1 MSERVP
7 RVTEKTEVIADA
19 VTLFVG
25 KKVFEGWT
33 DLSITRELNAA
44 ASDFQLQL
52 VDKWR
57 VDQEPWRVQPGDAVH
72 IHVGKNSLLTGYVD
86 KMEASVSANQRTVSI
101 MGRSKTG
108 DLVDCSAD
116 ASGLTGLNIQEVAE
130 KLCAPFGVRVVMR
143 GQPGATFDTIQ
154 IQQGET
160 VFAVLDRLARQRK
173 LLVYPSYDG
182 NLVFE
187 GEGTRKARA
196 ELRQGVNVKS
206 GTARFDNSNRF
217 SKYITKGQDIGWRG
231 SLEEKTVAPT
241 GEATDGGITRN
252 RPLIVVAEGTVDDAS
267 SEDRATYEA
276 SVRRAKSL
284 EVEVELQGWFQP
296 DGSLWEINEI
306 VFTDIGFLGVRRK
319 MLVKKVV
326 FSKNGS
332 GTTTTLTLILSGA
345 FDFKKEKKKE
355 DPLGWTKFTK

>member
-7 RVTEKTEVIADA
+7 RVTEKTEIVADA

-25 KKVFEGWT
+25 KKVFEGWK

-86 KMEASVSANQRTVSI
+86 KMEASVSAGQRSVTM

-130 KLCAPFGVRVVMR
+130 KLCAPFGIRVVMR
-143 GQPGATFDTIQ
+143 ASPGATFDTVQ

-160 VFAVLDRLARQRK
+160 VFSVLDRLARQRK
-173 LLVYPSYDG
+173 LLIYPSYDG

-187 GEGTRKARA
+187 AEGTRKARA
-196 ELRQGVNVKS
+196 ELRQGVNVLS

-217 SKYITKGQDIGWRG
+217 SKYIVKGQNIGWVE
-231 SLEEKTVAPT
+231 SVEEKTVAPT
-241 GEATDGGITRN
+241 GEATDAGVTRN
-252 RPLIVVAEGTVDDAS
+252 RPLIVMAEGTVDDGS
-267 SEDRATYEA
+267 SGDRATYEA

-332 GTTTTLTLILSGA
+332 GTTTTLTLILAGA
-345 FDFKKEKKKE
+345 FDFKKEKPKE

>member
-7 RVTEKTEVIADA
+7 RVTEKTNVIPDA

-25 KKVFEGWT
+25 KTIFEGWE
-33 DLSITRELNAA
+33 DLSVTRELNAA

-72 IHVGKNSLLTGYVD
+72 IHVGKQSLLTGYVD
-86 KMEASVSANQRTVSI
+86 KMEASVSANQRSVSV

-108 DLVDCSAD
+108 DIVDCSAD
-116 ASGLTGLNIQEVAE
+116 AAGLTGLNIQEVAT
-130 KLCAPFGVRVVMR
+130 KLCSPFGVKVVMR
-143 GQPGATFDTIQ
+143 GQPGSSFDTVQ

-160 VFAVLDRLARQRK
+160 VFAVIDRLARQRK

-187 GEGTRKARA
+187 AEGTRKARA
-196 ELRQGVNVKS
+196 ELRQGVNVLN
-206 GTARFDNSNRF
+206 GTARFDNSNRH
-217 SKYITKGQDIGWRG
+217 STYIVKGQNIGWVE
-231 SLEEKTVAPT
+231 SVEEKTSGPS
-241 GEATDGGITRN
+241 GEASDAGVARY
-252 RPLIVVAEGTVDDAS
+252 RPLIVMAEGTVDDGS
-267 SEDRATYEA
+267 SEDRAAYEA
-276 SVRRAKSL
+276 GVRRAKSL
-284 EVEVELQGWFQP
+284 EVEVQVQGWFQP
-296 DGSLWEINEI
+296 DGSLWEINERI
-306 VFTDIGFLGVRRK
+306 FVDIGFLGVRRQ
-319 MLVKKVV
+319 MLVKKVT

-332 GTTTTLTLILSGA
+332 GTTATLTLILAGA

>member
-7 RVTEKTEVIADA
+7 RVTEKTEIVADA

-25 KKVFEGWT
+25 KKVFEGWK

-86 KMEASVSANQRTVSI
+86 KMEASVSAGQRSVTM

-130 KLCAPFGVRVVMR
+130 KLCAPFGIRVVMR
-143 GQPGATFDTIQ
+143 TSPGATFDTVQ

-160 VFAVLDRLARQRK
+160 VFSVLDRLARQRK
-173 LLVYPSYDG
+173 LLMYPSYDG

-187 GEGTRKARA
+187 AEGTRKARA
-196 ELRQGVNVKS
+196 ELRQGVNVLS

-217 SKYITKGQDIGWRG
+217 SKYIVKGQDIGWRG
-231 SLEEKTVAPT
+231 SVEEKAVAPT
-241 GEATDGGITRN
+241 GEATDAGVTRN
-252 RPLIVVAEGTVDDAS
+252 RPLIVMAEGTVDDGS
-267 SEDRATYEA
+267 SGDRATYEA

-332 GTTTTLTLILSGA
+332 GTTTTLTLILAGA
-345 FDFKKEKKKE
+345 FDFKKEKPKE